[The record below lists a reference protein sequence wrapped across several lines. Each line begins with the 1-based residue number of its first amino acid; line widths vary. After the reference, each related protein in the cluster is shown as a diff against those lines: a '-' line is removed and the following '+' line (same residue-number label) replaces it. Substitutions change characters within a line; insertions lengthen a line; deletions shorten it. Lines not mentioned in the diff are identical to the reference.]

1 MLAQSHPPLNP
12 TTNRMISSTSRS
24 PAFAQLANS
33 KFKPIIN
40 SSQRV
45 EFSRRIVLPL
55 LISVAAVPDASE
67 SQKALLQE
75 YLKRSKENK
84 AKNDKERQDSYY
96 KRNYKD
102 YFEFIEGSVKDKDKD
117 ELTES
122 EKGILEWLRKNR
134 K

>member
-12 TTNRMISSTSRS
+12 TTNRMVSSRS
-24 PAFAQLANS
+24 PASAQLANS

-67 SQKALLQE
+67 SQKALLQG
-75 YLKRSKENK
+75 N
-84 AKNDKERQDSYY
+84 
-96 KRNYKD
+96 
-102 YFEFIEGSVKDKDKD
+102 
-117 ELTES
+117 
-122 EKGILEWLRKNR
+122 
-134 K
+134 

>member
-1 MLAQSHPPLNP
+1 M
-12 TTNRMISSTSRS
+12 RMRMVSS
-24 PAFAQLANS
+24 PASTQVANS
-33 KFKPIIN
+33 KLKPIVN
-40 SSQRV
+40 KSSERV

-84 AKNDKERQDSYY
+84 AKYDKERLDSYN

-102 YFEFIEGSVKDKDKD
+102 YFEFIEGSIKDKDKD
-117 ELTES
+117 QLTES
-122 EKGILEWLRKNR
+122 EKGILEWLRKN
-134 K
+134 KE